1 MGPVNRSSG
10 RLDGLLLDS
19 LLGGGL
25 DDPVDED
32 ARCMYGVRVEA
43 SRWDQFIDLRD
54 GDGTTHGHHWVEI
67 PGGHPVDEI
76 AGFITL
82 RGLHEGQVRLDAPFK
97 NIRVPIELTSFLPVC
112 NDSAHAGSGKE
123 AGNAGSAGAE
133 PFGKCPLWREL
144 QFEFISHELAF
155 ELGILAHVGTDHLP
169 DLSSL
174 QKEAQ
179 APVINTSV
187 VRDDR
192 EVTRSRIPERNDQ
205 LLRDAAESEATYRDG
220 HAVLDNT
227 FKRICRVSLD
237 FGCHMCDDDQSYAC
251 LQACRA
257 LQKQAKD
264 VPGMKPHVT
273 IEDMT
278 LMDRLK
284 SETGKAHA
292 DTEAIPF
299 NACIMSGLM
308 PQARYA
314 GQLSCWHRLHVA
326 LEDALSASTNTR
338 VQAVWQDTTPRVPLL
353 ALDLQWH
360 PDADVP
366 GEAQQATSSMI
377 TWIESFASSDP
388 VRLLGVLYVLEGSTL
403 GGMILRKSIAGMYGI
418 EGDEGLAYYSAHGKE
433 VMPNWML
440 FKARMNSSITC
451 SEEQDRIVDTACST
465 FEHVGHV
472 LRGLSEGLH
481 SQGD

>member
-1 MGPVNRSSG
+1 M
-10 RLDGLLLDS
+10 D
-19 LLGGGL
+19 
-25 DDPVDED
+25 
-32 ARCMYGVRVEA
+32 GVRVEV
-43 SRWDQFIDLRD
+43 SGRNKFINLRD
-54 GDGTTHGHHWVEI
+54 GDGTTHGHHGIEI
-67 PGGHPVDEI
+67 PGSHSVDEVP
-76 AGFITL
+76 GFIAL
-82 RGLHEGQVRLDAPFK
+82 RGLDQGQVRLDAAFEDVH
-97 NIRVPIELTSFLPVC
+97 VPVELPGLLSIC
-112 NDSAHAGSGKE
+112 NDRAYAGAGIE

-133 PFGKCPLWREL
+133 SFGKCSLWCEL
-144 QFEFISHELAF
+144 KFEFISHELAL
-155 ELGILAHVGTDHLP
+155 ELCILAHVGTDHLP

-174 QKEAQ
+174 QKKAK
-179 APVINTSV
+179 PPIINTCV

-192 EVTRSRIPERNDQ
+192 EVTYPCIPERYDQ
-205 LLRDAAESEATYRDG
+205 LLRDAAEPEATYRDG

-237 FGCHMCDDDQSYAC
+237 FGCHMRDDDQSYAC
-251 LQACRA
+251 LQACKT

-264 VPGMKPHVT
+264 VPRMKPPMT

-284 SETGKAHA
+284 SETSKAHA

-299 NACIMSGLM
+299 NACIMSGSM

-326 LEDALSASTNTR
+326 LEDALAASTNDR

-366 GEAQQATSSMI
+366 DEAQQATAAMI
-377 TWIESFASSDP
+377 SWIESFASSDP
-388 VRLLGVLYVLEGSTL
+388 IRLLGVLYVLEGSTL

-418 EGDEGLAYYSAHGKE
+418 EEDEGLAYYSAHGKE

-440 FKARMNSSITC
+440 FKARMNSSIAC
-451 SEEQDRIVDTACST
+451 SEEQDRIVDTACGT

-472 LRGLSEGLH
+472 LRGLSEGLP